1 MLGEVLQE
9 AGLPEGLYQVLQG
22 EGEVGRLITDS
33 KDISKMYAEK
43 NLSTKNNFWYF

>member
-1 MLGEVLQE
+1 MLGEVLHE

-33 KDISKMYAEK
+33 EDISKMYAGK
-43 NLSTKNNFWYF
+43 HLSKTNIFLVF